1 MNSNPSRGPT
11 SYASSDYNE
20 DDLKDLWCDPENPR
34 VCRFEEISAAA
45 YRIKDG
51 IVKTSCD
58 LSHMNNDLNME
69 LYFKKDYM
77 QFTGSFKERGARYT
91 LIMLP
96 QEQKQKGVIAASA
109 GNHAQALAYHG
120 TQLGIP
126 VTVVMPIV
134 APIMKVENCKNYG
147 AKVVVHGADIGE
159 SRLHALKLAHKKGLM
174 YINGYDHPN
183 IIAGQ
188 GTLGLEVLD
197 QVPDLDAM
205 VIPVGG
211 GGLIAG
217 IARALK
223 TMKPDVMIIGVE
235 PELCPSFST
244 AMKHGKAV
252 HTPTS
257 ASLADGLTVP
267 TVGVNAL
274 ATGAPLIDKIVTVS
288 EAWIAIAILR
298 LVELEKAVVEGAGAT
313 PLAAILAGLL
323 PELEGK
329 KVVLPIC
336 GGNIDTTLL
345 GRCLERGLAADGRLI
360 TFQVTVSDRPG
371 GIAEL
376 ARLISN
382 VGVSIKDI
390 VHERAWVRTNTFA
403 VGVRI
408 LAETRNRKH
417 SKELFKLLRE
427 NYEEVNIMGF
437 YESPEDYVA
446 GNLQS
451 SKFESV
457 EDETPF
463 EGNMNIQYNQDLDNP
478 YNEIVEE
485 DELTSASP
493 VPPHERDSSTIHFK
507 EVHMNLSENEARS
520 PPSLEE
526 REPRSALVNGMRE
539 MTVNGP
545 TGKLMPRTK

>member
-1 MNSNPSRGPT
+1 MDSLHPHQEHGLGRSRAPT
-11 SYASSDYNE
+11 SYASSDIAE
-20 DDLKDLWCDPENPR
+20 EDLKDPWCDPENPR
-34 VCRFEEISAAA
+34 VIRFEDISAAA
-45 YRIKDG
+45 FRIRDG
-51 IVKTSCD
+51 VQRTSCD
-58 LSHMNNDLNME
+58 KSHMNTELGME
-69 LYFKKDYM
+69 VYFKKDYM
-77 QFTGSFKERGARYT
+77 QYTGSFKERGARYT
-91 LIMLP
+91 LIKLS
-96 QEQKQKGVIAASA
+96 QEQKSKGVIAASA

-120 TQLGIP
+120 GQLNVP

-147 AKVVVHGADIGE
+147 ANVIIHGADIGE
-159 SRLHALKLAHKKGLM
+159 SRIHALKLAAKRGYE

-183 IIAGQ
+183 ILAGQ
-188 GTLGLEVLD
+188 GTMGLEVLD
-197 QVPDLDAM
+197 QVPDLDAII
-205 VIPVGG
+205 IPVGG

-217 IARALK
+217 TALAIK
-223 TMKPDVMIIGVE
+223 TMKPDVMVIGVE

-244 AMKHGKAV
+244 ALKHGKAV

-274 ATGAPLIDKIVTVS
+274 ATGGPLIDKIVTVS

-298 LVELEKAVVEGAGAT
+298 LVELEKAVVEGAGAVS
-313 PLAAILAGLL
+313 LAAILAGLL
-323 PELEGK
+323 PELKGK
-329 KVVLPIC
+329 KVVVPLC

-360 TFQVTVSDRPG
+360 TFNVTVSDRPG

-376 ARLISN
+376 ARTIAN

-427 NYEEVNIMGF
+427 TYDEVQIAGF

-451 SKFESV
+451 AKFESV

-463 EGNMNIQYNQDLDNP
+463 EEGNMNIQYNQDIDHE
-478 YNEIVEE
+478 EIGRLTDTIEEEE
-485 DELTSASP
+485 DQLTISS
-493 VPPHERDSSTIHFK
+493 DSGQDS
-507 EVHMNLSENEARS
+507 NLGVDRVTVLLNDAKLNEKPSKRS
-520 PPSLEE
+520 LK
-526 REPRSALVNGMRE
+526 VN
-539 MTVNGP
+539 
-545 TGKLMPRTK
+545 